1 MGAGGRGRSG
11 PIRRV
16 HNYLQSLVSGNI
28 FKQYENNQS
37 CFRFSLLLKYLWKA
51 GSCTG
56 ETLLS
61 QPQNARP
68 PSQLRLRELP
78 QAADAPPADTSVR
91 LIGQAL
97 NPPRLLTGGCS
108 CLSARW
114 VHFRIEGAA
123 PNGGGGEVFR
133 RKWGLWMSESRS

>member
-1 MGAGGRGRSG
+1 MFTEKGLALRVVAFGGGAGGGGRSG
-11 PIRRV
+11 SIGRV
-16 HNYLQSLVSGNI
+16 HDYLQSLVSGNI

-51 GSCTG
+51 GSCTD

-61 QPQNARP
+61 QPQKRGSHPSFGSAGLP
-68 PSQLRLRELP
+68 P
-78 QAADAPPADTSVR
+78 AADALPLATSVR

-108 CLSARW
+108 CSQGPAWRT
-114 VHFRIEGAA
+114 
-123 PNGGGGEVFR
+123 
-133 RKWGLWMSESRS
+133 